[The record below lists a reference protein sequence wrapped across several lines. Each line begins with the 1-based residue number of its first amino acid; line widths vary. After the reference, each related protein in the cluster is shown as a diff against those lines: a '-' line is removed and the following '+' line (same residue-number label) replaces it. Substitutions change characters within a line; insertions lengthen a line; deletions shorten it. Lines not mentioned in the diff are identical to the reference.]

1 MLCVAVLVIWS
12 SLNRYSDTQMAHL
25 TAVPN
30 VTLVGV
36 LARPSPLGSFRVRA
50 VSRAGT
56 ALYTRMPGQLFTDT
70 QISSVAY
77 KTPWKNHRE
86 GMILPVFVWPVFV
99 GGAR

>member
-1 MLCVAVLVIWS
+1 MV
-12 SLNRYSDTQMAHL
+12 HL

-30 VTLVGV
+30 VTLVGF
-36 LARPSPLGSFRVRA
+36 LARPLDLHPWVVFASGQYLG
-50 VSRAGT
+50 AGT
-56 ALYTRMPGQLFTDT
+56 ALYARMSGHSFTDT

-77 KTPWKNHRE
+77 KTPCKNHRE